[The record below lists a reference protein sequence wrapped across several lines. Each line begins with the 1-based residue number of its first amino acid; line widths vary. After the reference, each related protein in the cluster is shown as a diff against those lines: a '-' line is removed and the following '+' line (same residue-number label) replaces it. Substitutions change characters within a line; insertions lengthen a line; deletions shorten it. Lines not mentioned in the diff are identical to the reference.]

1 MKKKRTTTATGV
13 LIDLS
18 AQFNASTFVYVF
30 ECGSN
35 NIAQKLGVMIESQQS
50 AHREM
55 QKMMNQKDKTSEE
68 NERQKS

>member
-1 MKKKRTTTATGV
+1 M
-13 LIDLS
+13 
-18 AQFNASTFVYVF
+18 
-30 ECGSN
+30 
-35 NIAQKLGVMIESQQS
+35 AQKLRVVIESQQS